1 MNLGKLQAA
10 QSERGVRSKFLAER
24 CGMSPSGFCRKI
36 HGSGGD
42 FTINEARDISVALRL
57 SLAEINDIFL
67 TGCCQRRNPKSL
79 DGFDILLCKI
89 INVSMYTLNHTSRG
103 K

>member
-36 HGSGGD
+36 HGNGGD

-57 SLAEINDIFL
+57 SLAEINDIFF
-67 TGCCQRRNPKSL
+67 
-79 DGFDILLCKI
+79 DGMLPETQSK
-89 INVSMYTLNHTSRG
+89 VS
-103 K
+103 